1 MAVTVGTIPDPIGT
15 KLIIDA
21 DSNAT
26 AESNVTSG
34 AAGTVYAI
42 EIDNTSNTSVP
53 VYTKL
58 YQSTNPTVGTTSP
71 DLQFKVGAGLKETY
85 IVGGGFAVG
94 SLSFW
99 TVTSANASTNN
110 NANANQSPTSNVK
123 VKILC
128 TF

>member
-1 MAVTVGTIPDPIGT
+1 MAVTTSTIADPLGT

-21 DSNAT
+21 DSDAT
-26 AESNVTSG
+26 SESNVTSG
-34 AAGTVYAI
+34 AAGTIYAV
-42 EIDNTSNTSVP
+42 EIDNTENSAA

-71 DLQFKVGAGLKETY
+71 DLQFKVAAQSKQTY
-85 IVGGGFAVG
+85 IIGGGFAVA

-99 TVTSANASTNN
+99 TVTSAYASTSN
-110 NANANQSPTSNVK
+110 NANANSSPASDVK
-123 VKILC
+123 VKVLC

>member
-1 MAVTVGTIPDPIGT
+1 MAVTTSTIADPLGT

-21 DSNAT
+21 DSDAT
-26 AESNVTSG
+26 SESNVTSG
-34 AAGTVYAI
+34 AAGTVYAV
-42 EIDNTSNTSVP
+42 EIDNTSNTSA

-58 YQSTNPTVGTTSP
+58 YQSTNPTVGTTPP
-71 DLQFKVGAGLKETY
+71 DLQFKVAASSKETY
-85 IVGGGFAVG
+85 VIGSGFAVG

-99 TVTSANASTNN
+99 TVTSPYAVTGNNSNATN
-110 NANANQSPTSNVK
+110 SPSSDVK

>member
-1 MAVTVGTIPDPIGT
+1 MAVTTTDIADPLGT

-21 DSNAT
+21 TSDAT
-26 AESNVTSG
+26 SESNVTSG

-42 EIDNTSNTSVP
+42 EIDNPNTSA

-58 YQSTNPTVGTTSP
+58 YQSTNPTVGTTPP
-71 DLQFKVGAGLKETY
+71 DLQFKVKASTKETY
-85 IVGGGFAVG
+85 IISGGFAVG
-94 SLSFW
+94 GLSFW
-99 TVTSANASTNN
+99 TVTSPYAATGNNSNATN
-110 NANANQSPTSNVK
+110 SPSSAVK